1 LPRLTQ
7 QQRMARWQRER
18 RQQTI
23 VVVVFTVLLCSAIGL
38 AVWAGANRYYDANL
52 RPAAMIDGH
61 ALPYR
66 LYTRE
71 RGYELVKFYQDNG
84 VPAAY
89 ENDPQIAQQKAD
101 YDGVAVNSLVEQA
114 LLEVMGRQ
122 EGYALND
129 AQVRERYADEF
140 GQFRSRHIL
149 VKVDDTATDKDAA
162 DKAALAKAQDFAKQ
176 LQAKPDDQ
184 ELWNTLAKQSD
195 DTGSKDSGGEI
206 PFAGKGQLVEPYET
220 AAKKLAIGQV
230 SDPVKSTFGYH
241 VIQVRERRGAEQN
254 PLIQR
259 WLRSGYSLDDILAH
273 TKYDMLREHFTE
285 VARSQSVQ
293 SPTEQIHLLRIMV
306 NLPSPSTRVPTD
318 FTNALKKIGEVKA
331 ELDKGTD
338 FAEIAKK
345 YSDDSLEAPKGGDA
359 GWFARGQL
367 DSVTKENELF
377 ALAPGAVSRQF
388 STVGQAEFFKLV
400 EKEPQR
406 ALADEQK
413 TKIKDSAYAYWFDK
427 SRRAHDVRKLIP
439 GYEFQP

>member
-52 RPAAMIDGH
+52 KPAAMIDGH

-66 LYTRE
+66 LYTYE

-114 LLEVMGRQ
+114 LLEIMGRQ
-122 EGYALND
+122 EGYALGA
-129 AQVRERYADEF
+129 AQIRERYADEF

-176 LQAKPDDQ
+176 LQAKPNDQ

-241 VIQVRERRGAEQN
+241 VIQVQERRGADQN

-273 TKYDMLREHFTE
+273 TKYDMLREHFIE
-285 VARSQSVQ
+285 VAQSQSVQ

-306 NLPSPSTRVPTD
+306 NLPSPTTRVPTD

-388 STVGQAEFFKLV
+388 STVGQAEFFKVV

-427 SRRAHDVRKLIP
+427 NRRAHDVRKLIP